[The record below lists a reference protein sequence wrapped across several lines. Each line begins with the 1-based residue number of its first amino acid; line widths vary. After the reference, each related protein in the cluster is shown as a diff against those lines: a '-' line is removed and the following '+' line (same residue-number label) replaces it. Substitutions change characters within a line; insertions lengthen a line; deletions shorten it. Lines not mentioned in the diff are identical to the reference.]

1 MLVKSLTA
9 GLTVSDFWN
18 VTPWELNCVF
28 RAHND
33 RRRGDYEDRVE
44 LAWNIAALVWQKKLP
59 PLKKLLGKDA
69 PAKLT
74 AAELKAR
81 REEHEQIVKLMS
93 EKLGNQIPT
102 R

>member
-1 MLVKSLTA
+1 M
-9 GLTVSDFWN
+9 
-18 VTPWELNCVF
+18 
-28 RAHND
+28 
-33 RRRGDYEDRVE
+33 E